1 MMKAGSRAP
10 GIDQTCLRLT
20 TPAAAFGT
28 FYPRDATLA
37 RVFARATCPSV
48 CPVRLSHAGV
58 ASKPARRYT
67 SAIWNSAKWNSVKW
81 NGTRFRCH
89 WVIPEPASRYT
100 PIRYFNYRN
109 GIGIWQLFGS
119 LAVANIGRS
128 YCRSLVVQ
136 PGRCIVLRRQPQNS
150 WMTRGVDLIGTRSTS
165 EALALVAW

>member
-1 MMKAGSRAP
+1 MYYAGPIIVLGVQIFTRQNLFFLTLKTMMKAGSRAP

-67 SAIWNSAKWNSVKW
+67 SAI
-81 NGTRFRCH
+81 
-89 WVIPEPASRYT
+89 
-100 PIRYFNYRN
+100 
-109 GIGIWQLFGS
+109 
-119 LAVANIGRS
+119 
-128 YCRSLVVQ
+128 
-136 PGRCIVLRRQPQNS
+136 
-150 WMTRGVDLIGTRSTS
+150 
-165 EALALVAW
+165 